1 MQDRVSG
8 VYLVGCMALVAQ
20 ATVLLSSGGQA
31 TQLAVL
37 VHWVHDPVD
46 AGVLQT
52 DNTVICAL
60 LRVHTNGTPAASG
73 LWEYTT
79 PICSRTPQPD
89 AWAAAL

>member
-1 MQDRVSG
+1 MSG

-31 TQLAVL
+31 AQLAVL

-52 DNTVICAL
+52 ENTVSMCAAMIPHEWHSRS
-60 LRVHTNGTPAASG
+60 LRPSGVHNTH
-73 LWEYTT
+73 L
-79 PICSRTPQPD
+79 QPD
-89 AWAAAL
+89 TAD